1 MPGAVRSA
9 AVAVLMAVPPL
20 AVSPVAVPPLVASP
34 AAASP
39 AAVPP
44 LVASPATAPPAAASP
59 PSEELPECI
68 PWSQQVDHP
77 DHDNE
82 PDSVFDFAFLGAPE
96 EIRPGSGPHAFR
108 VRITDFD
115 VTRPSRWDLD
125 VVDVRNRAR
134 HVPEA
139 KVQYADA
146 RGAWHTVTW
155 EDLQDAPDFPVPG
168 GRHLYDLALRVEVGA
183 EARVEKAAL
192 IFSAAKEEMPIE
204 WMPRCL
210 DIARSNDPA
219 TTSAETE
226 RPRARAGGGRED
238 TGPSAVGAALAAAA
252 GAGLAALALRYARRR
267 RGARN
272 KGA

>member
-20 AVSPVAVPPLVASP
+20 AVSSAAASPVVVPPLVASP
-34 AAASP
+34 AAAPP

-125 VVDVRNRAR
+125 VVDVRN
-134 HVPEA
+134 
-139 KVQYADA
+139 
-146 RGAWHTVTW
+146 
-155 EDLQDAPDFPVPG
+155 
-168 GRHLYDLALRVEVGA
+168 
-183 EARVEKAAL
+183 
-192 IFSAAKEEMPIE
+192 
-204 WMPRCL
+204 
-210 DIARSNDPA
+210 
-219 TTSAETE
+219 
-226 RPRARAGGGRED
+226 ARA
-238 TGPSAVGAALAAAA
+238 TS
-252 GAGLAALALRYARRR
+252 RRR
-267 RGARN
+267 RSSTPTRGAP
-272 KGA
+272 GTP